1 MNSLDKILEIL
12 NAEKQ
17 QEFCKQYE
25 AHLRREFFKD
35 AFGATIAFSLVL
47 FIVWAAHF
55 IL

>member
-1 MNSLDKILEIL
+1 MNSLDKILQHL

-25 AHLRREFFKD
+25 AHLRREFMKD